1 MAKFTYEAVT
11 ESGSK
16 VKGNVEAESIE
27 EARQL
32 IAAKGYIPSRVSK
45 GGGGGPGA
53 LTALDAKLGGVKV
66 PELILFT
73 KQFRTL
79 FNAGLSI
86 VNLLEV
92 LEQQTTNKVL
102 QAAVIEI
109 QQDIK
114 SGLSIYNA
122 FRKHPRIF
130 SVLYCSMLRAGEISG
145 TLPDVLERLIY
156 IIEHDYKIKKQIRS
170 ALIYP
175 IIVLVALIG
184 AFFFL
189 LLGVIPTFVTI
200 FEKADIDLPFPT
212 KVCIALH
219 KGITEYW
226 MYLLGITVVVAVA
239 LIFYL
244 RTDQGKMSKAK
255 FILRMPLI
263 GKVVQKGAMARF
275 ASIFSLLQ
283 SSGVSILETVGILAD
298 TIGNVAISSE
308 FHNLRDKLQ
317 EGLGIAA
324 PLRKSQYFTPMV
336 INMIAIGEETG
347 ELDNMMREVAKHYDF
362 EVEYAV
368 QKMTEMIGPLLMG
381 LLAAMVG
388 FFAMA
393 IFFPIFDLTKLVN

>member
-1 MAKFTYEAVT
+1 MPKFSYEAVT
-11 ESGSK
+11 ESGSR
-16 VKGNVEAESIE
+16 VKGAVEAETVE
-27 EARQL
+27 EARQQ
-32 IAAKGYIPSRVSK
+32 IAARGYIPSKVTK
-45 GGGGGPGA
+45 GGGGEGA
-53 LTALDAKLGGVKV
+53 LGKLDAKFSGVKV

-92 LEQQTTNKVL
+92 LEQQTTNKKL

-114 SGLSIYNA
+114 QGLSIYNS
-122 FRKHPRIF
+122 FRKHAGIF
-130 SVLYCSMLRAGEISG
+130 SVLYCSMLRAGEVSG
-145 TLPDVLERLIY
+145 TLPEVLDRLIY
-156 IIEHDYKIKKQIRS
+156 IIEHDYKIKKQIKS

-175 IIVLVALIG
+175 IIVLVALTG

-189 LLGVIPTFVTI
+189 LLGVIPTFITI
-200 FEKADIDLPFPT
+200 FEKANLDLPFPT
-212 KVCIALH
+212 KVCIALN
-219 KGITEYW
+219 KAVMNYW
-226 MYLLGITVVVAVA
+226 HVILGAVVAF
-239 LIFYL
+239 IGFMFFYL
-244 RTDQGKMSKAK
+244 RTDQGRMNKAK

-275 ASIFSLLQ
+275 AAIFSLLQ

-298 TIGNVAISSE
+298 TIGNVAIQQE

-317 EGLGIAA
+317 EGLGIAV

-336 INMIAIGEETG
+336 VNMIAIGEETG

-368 QKMTEMIGPLLMG
+368 QRMTELIGPILMG
-381 LLAAMVG
+381 LLAFMVG

-393 IFFPIFDLTKLVN
+393 VFFPIFDLTKLAR